1 LIERG
6 FLDGEAGVSDLADT
20 LGMTSRHLRRL
31 FLRHAGAS
39 PTAVATTQRVR
50 RAKALVDTTALSMS
64 AIAFASG
71 FASIRRFN
79 AAFRA
84 VYRRSPSA
92 VRRRHA
98 RR

>member
-1 LIERG
+1 
-6 FLDGEAGVSDLADT
+6 
-20 LGMTSRHLRRL
+20 
-31 FLRHAGAS
+31 
-39 PTAVATTQRVR
+39 
-50 RAKALVDTTALSMS
+50 LSMS